1 MKHSQ
6 RKGNKLPKN
15 SSDDDAFDE
24 SDPDEIDETDEIDE
38 IENPWTVE
46 KVIDQ
51 AVVYLA
57 RRDHAEGEL
66 REKLRKKG
74 IDDHLIDESY
84 VDMRERGYL
93 DDLRFAEIQGA
104 ILARRGWGPLQISQR
119 LSTRGVSKHLITQ
132 ALNLLET
139 ENETDWY
146 KLCYERLV
154 AKFGVENASELT
166 QKQREKAYR
175 HLMHRGFPGHVVRSI
190 LFD

>member
-1 MKHSQ
+1 MKHSSD
-6 RKGNKLPKN
+6 KGINDLKN
-15 SSDDDAFDE
+15 SPENDDLAHSTQSEGED
-24 SDPDEIDETDEIDE
+24 
-38 IENPWTVE
+38 PWTVE

-74 IDDHLIDESY
+74 IDDLLINESY
-84 VDMRERGYL
+84 INMRERGYL
-93 DDLRFAEIQGA
+93 DDLRFAEVQGS

-119 LSTRGVSKHLITQ
+119 LSARGVSKTIVQQ
-132 ALNLLET
+132 ALKLLET

-154 AKFGVENASELT
+154 AKFSVHHASELT

-175 HLMHRGFPGHVVRSI
+175 YLMHRGFSSEVIRSV